1 MLGRGDHPLSILR
14 RGGAA
19 CEIPGKQQR
28 DDIDCVWRRAFGSPL
43 FPGAIFAGRFGCSAG
58 DIWRGSV
65 QKLLLGGLSMKVVSF
80 RSPKLLSG
88 ILRLIFGIKKSDG
101 V

>member
-1 MLGRGDHPLSILR
+1 MLGEGGAPLSILR
-14 RGGAA
+14 RDGAA
-19 CEIPGKQQR
+19 CEISGKQQR
-28 DDIDCVWRRAFGSPL
+28 DDFDCVWCGAFGCPI

-58 DIWRGSV
+58 DVWRGSV

>member
-1 MLGRGDHPLSILR
+1 MIL
-14 RGGAA
+14 
-19 CEIPGKQQR
+19 I
-28 DDIDCVWRRAFGSPL
+28 AFGVGL
-43 FPGAIFAGRFGCSAG
+43 LVARFFPAQFLLAVLAAG
-58 DIWRGSV
+58 DVWRGSV

>member
-1 MLGRGDHPLSILR
+1 MR
-14 RGGAA
+14 RDGAA
-19 CEIPGKQQR
+19 CEISGKQQR
-28 DDIDCVWRRAFGSPL
+28 DDFDCVWCGAFGCPI

-58 DIWRGSV
+58 DVWRGSV

>member
-1 MLGRGDHPLSILR
+1 MEPSILR
-14 RGGAA
+14 RDGAV
-19 CEIPGKQQR
+19 CEMPGKQQGN
-28 DDIDCVWRRAFGSPL
+28 DLDCVRRRAFGGPL
-43 FPGAIFAGRFGCSAG
+43 FSGAVFTRRVGGPAGAV
-58 DIWRGSV
+58 WRGSV